1 MRDGQLR
8 PLLFSGDGAAGDI
21 LLSAPDLFST
31 EPGVGFAIVDIRG
44 VLRYANRRWAELM
57 AEHGQAAH
65 MIGRSLD
72 ELFGATWAEER
83 ISALRQV
90 VTTRRPVALRHIR
103 RGCRLQ
109 STLRLLS
116 RCDER
121 DEPCI
126 FSVVTSVGI
135 HAIPENQ
142 EIDVIE
148 SEVVH
153 LGPLDALSPR
163 ELEVLALIGQGQTSS
178 RIGKTLHRSVRTVE
192 QHSASI
198 RRKLALRSRTEMA
211 AIALRAGLTLED
223 AGKTR
228 VASVG

>member
-1 MRDGQLR
+1 M
-8 PLLFSGDGAAGDI
+8 
-21 LLSAPDLFST
+21 
-31 EPGVGFAIVDIRG
+31 
-44 VLRYANRRWAELM
+44 
-57 AEHGQAAH
+57 
-65 MIGRSLD
+65 
-72 ELFGATWAEER
+72 
-83 ISALRQV
+83 
-90 VTTRRPVALRHIR
+90 
-103 RGCRLQ
+103 
-109 STLRLLS
+109 
-116 RCDER
+116 
-121 DEPCI
+121 
-126 FSVVTSVGI
+126 TSVGI